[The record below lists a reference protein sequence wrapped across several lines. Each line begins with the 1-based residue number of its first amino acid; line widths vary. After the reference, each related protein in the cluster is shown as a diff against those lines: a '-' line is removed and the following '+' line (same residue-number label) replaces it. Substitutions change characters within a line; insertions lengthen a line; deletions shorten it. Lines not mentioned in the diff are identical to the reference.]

1 MREEREYGID
11 ALRIVSM
18 LLIATLHVLNEGGV
32 LYLLNELSFRHAVAW
47 FLWTASLT
55 CVNCYALISG
65 YVGVKSRRKASSILE
80 LWLQVVFYSVLLS
93 VVVHVLKP
101 GKVPANEWIKGLFP
115 LSHNYYWYYTA
126 YFFISLMMPL
136 MNRMLLAV
144 SKEELFCVLAS
155 SLTAVTLISVIGT
168 QGRFLMNEGYSA
180 LWLLMLYLAGGCIRL
195 YGDEYRSYRF
205 IKKHAV
211 WLFLLGITAAW
222 AVRVFVG
229 DAKVPVVLGWE
240 LPSNV
245 LMNYVSPAILLSSVS
260 LFALFAGWKPGV
272 QMCKWIARISPA
284 TFGVYLIHVHPLV
297 WRHYFINGFVTL
309 VYLEAYVLPF
319 GVFGAAAGVFAVCA
333 AIDLIRAKLFRMLRI
348 REGCRRLFAKFG
360 LS

>member
-1 MREEREYGID
+1 MNTEREYGID
-11 ALRIVSM
+11 ALRIVST
-18 LLIATLHVLNEGGV
+18 LLIITLHVLNEGGV
-32 LYLLNELSFRHAVAW
+32 LYWLTELSFRHAVAW

-65 YVGVKSRRKASSILE
+65 YVGVKSKRKISGMLE

-101 GKVPANEWIKGLFP
+101 GQVPANEWVKGFFP

-136 MNRMLLAV
+136 LNTILLTA
-144 SKEELFCVLAS
+144 SKEKIFGVLTSTMA
-155 SLTAVTLISVIGT
+155 AVTLIAAIGT

-180 LWLLMLYLAGGCIRL
+180 LWLLLLYLVGGCIRL
-195 YGDEYRSYRF
+195 YGRECRF
-205 IKKHAV
+205 YCRLQKYAGAF
-211 WLFLLGITAAW
+211 FLLGITAAW
-222 AVRVFVG
+222 AARVFLG
-229 DAKVPVVLGWE
+229 DRKIQILSAWE

-245 LMNYVSPAILLSSVS
+245 LMNFVSPAIVLSSIS
-260 LFALFAGWKPGV
+260 LFALFEGWKPGAR
-272 QMCKWIARISPA
+272 MSKWIARVSPA

-309 VYLEAYVLPF
+309 VYCEAYILPF
-319 GVFGAAAGVFAVCA
+319 GVFGAAIGVFIVCA
-333 AIDLIRAKLFRMLRI
+333 AIDLIRAKLFRVLRI
-348 REGCRRLFAKFG
+348 KEGCRSLAARFG